1 MTTGRW
7 KLWTALGGVLAV
19 AGSGC
24 GGRAWMPEPTPVV
37 ESDGEAA
44 ASPNGGLSL
53 FGMGDLAAD
62 VAFEGRAAVDIR
74 QHTPVA
80 EGTDFDPD
88 VDPTGKQ
95 LVFASTRHSRHSRLY
110 LKPIDGVTLTQLTAE
125 PADDVQPV
133 FAPCGKRIAFASNR
147 AGQWDIWVVDTNGR
161 NPLQVTN
168 TPETELHP
176 SWSPEGKR
184 LVYCR
189 LLGPDQSPELWIAN
203 LENPGTC
210 RLIGEGLFPEWSPLG
225 DKIVYQRARERDGR
239 WFSIWT
245 LEIHDDEVLYPT
257 EVASRTDAALIAPT
271 WSPDG
276 LQIAFAAVAPV
287 MPTADNG
294 RATGRAG
301 IGIVDADG
309 RGFQRLTG
317 LYGEGYS
324 PCWSVDGR
332 IYFTSRQR
340 DSETI
345 WSVRPY
351 RPPLFIEPPAGPQDR
366 RAASASLPDEAE
378 DKD

>member
-1 MTTGRW
+1 MTSGRW
-7 KLWTALGGVLAV
+7 ASWGVWSGIAALAAAGCVGGVRMSDSTPTTEANAPSTV
-19 AGSGC
+19 APDVGI
-24 GGRAWMPEPTPVV
+24 
-37 ESDGEAA
+37 
-44 ASPNGGLSL
+44 SL
-53 FGMGDLAAD
+53 FGTGDAATD
-62 VAFEGRAAVDIR
+62 VAFEGRAVVDVR
-74 QHTPVA
+74 QHTPAA

-88 VDPTGKQ
+88 VDPSGQQ

-110 LKPIDGVTLTQLTAE
+110 LKPIDGVVLTQLTAE
-125 PADDVQPV
+125 PADDIQPA

-147 AGQWDIWVVDTNGR
+147 AGQWDIWIIDADGR

-176 SWSPEGKR
+176 SWSPDGRR

-189 LLGPDQSPELWIAN
+189 LPGTDQPPELWIAD
-203 LENPGTC
+203 LEKPGTR

-225 DKIVYQRARERDGR
+225 DKIVYQRARERGGR

-245 LEIHDDEVLYPT
+245 LEIREDEVLFPT
-257 EVASRTDAALIAPT
+257 EVASREDAALIAPT

-276 LQIAFAAVAPV
+276 TQIAFSAVIPAV
-287 MPTADNG
+287 QAQQSG
-294 RATGRAG
+294 RTSGRAG
-301 IGIVDADG
+301 IGIVDVDG

-317 LYGEGYS
+317 VYGEGYS

-351 RPPLFIEPPAGPQDR
+351 RPPLFVEPPAGPQDR
-366 RAASASLPDEAE
+366 RAAAADLTGEAE
-378 DKD
+378 SKE